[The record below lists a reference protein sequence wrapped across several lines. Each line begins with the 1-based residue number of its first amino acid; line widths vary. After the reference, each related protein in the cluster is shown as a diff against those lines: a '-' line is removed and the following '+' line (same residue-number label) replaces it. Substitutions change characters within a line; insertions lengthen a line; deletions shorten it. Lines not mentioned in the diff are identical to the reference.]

1 MRRYQCRQVGHHHRR
16 RRHKLGGQFGPWSWQ
31 GRFFDRGE
39 VPLALLSLLEDGP
52 KHGYELM
59 TLLEERTDGCYRPS
73 AGTIYPTLQQLQD
86 QGLVQSRE
94 EEGGRR
100 TYELT
105 DAGRAHLADEDE
117 RVRRIWGRL
126 EEEDWGGWGHALDPD
141 AAELIRPSFRLM
153 QEAVRT
159 VGGCD
164 DPEIREQVRSVL
176 RRARDEIRELRRA
189 SRSGAMNPS
198 S

>member
-1 MRRYQCRQVGHHHRR
+1 MRRHHYRHLGHHHRR
-16 RRHKLGGQFGPWSWQ
+16 RRRSRSAHFGPWSWQ

-39 VPLALLSLLEDGP
+39 VSLALLSLLGDGP

-59 TLLEERTDGCYRPS
+59 TLLEERTDGCYQPS

-105 DAGRAHLADEDE
+105 EAGSARLEEEAEQVE
-117 RVRRIWGRL
+117 RIWGRL
-126 EEEDWGGWGHALDPD
+126 EQDDWGGWGHAHDPD

-153 QEAVRT
+153 QEAIRT
-159 VGGCD
+159 VGSSD
-164 DPEIREQVRSVL
+164 DPDIRDQVRAVL
-176 RRARDEIRELRRA
+176 RNARDEIRELRRG
-189 SRSGAMNPS
+189 SRH
-198 S
+198 

>member
-1 MRRYQCRQVGHHHRR
+1 
-16 RRHKLGGQFGPWSWQ
+16 
-31 GRFFDRGE
+31 

-59 TLLEERTDGCYRPS
+59 TLLEERTDGCYQPS

-86 QGLVQSRE
+86 QGLAGSRE

-105 DAGRAHLADEDE
+105 DAGHAHLEAKAEQVE
-117 RVRRIWGRL
+117 QIWARL
-126 EEEDWGGWGHALDPD
+126 EEDDWGGWGHAHDPD

-159 VGGCD
+159 VGASD
-164 DPEIREQVRSVL
+164 DPELREQVRTVL
-176 RRARDEIRELRRA
+176 RNARDEIRELRRSA
-189 SRSGAMNPS
+189 RG
-198 S
+198 